1 MPITFYLYRYAGKKA
16 EASLMLSEAVLA
28 LKETDEKEIPKEY
41 KLDVSPVTS
50 QTLGVFSHIVRKY
63 DIISN

>member
-1 MPITFYLYRYAGKKA
+1 MSITFYLCRYAGRKA

-41 KLDVSPVTS
+41 KLDVTPVTS
-50 QTLGVFSHIVRKY
+50 QTLGVFSHVVRKY
-63 DIISN
+63 DIIFN